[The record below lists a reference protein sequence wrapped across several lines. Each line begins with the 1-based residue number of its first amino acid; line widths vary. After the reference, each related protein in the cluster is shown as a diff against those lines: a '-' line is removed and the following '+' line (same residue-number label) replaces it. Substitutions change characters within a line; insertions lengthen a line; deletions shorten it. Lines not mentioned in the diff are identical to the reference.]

1 MNKLILISTLFLRVV
16 KNKKTFSQLL
26 NLTWKQIDREGDQPG
41 KCLRGKKSRKVFIGR
56 LHCNNIIIDHEDGYR
71 KNIACFAH
79 NEFHPHRFAQNE
91 NGFAQK

>member
-1 MNKLILISTLFLRVV
+1 M
-16 KNKKTFSQLL
+16 L

-71 KNIACFAH
+71 KNIARFAH
-79 NEFHPHRFAQNE
+79 NEFRPEQEWFRLEIEEVIKTSQD
-91 NGFAQK
+91 